1 MGRYELV
8 DDMSFHNSPHSMDI
22 TNAIEIN
29 RRATIIIR
37 IFVSVSLS
45 AISHRASLR
54 AHVHHLEHAR
64 YIITTTRRAPLHY
77 QVALVVTAAQH
88 PQEFQGRPFGRR

>member
-8 DDMSFHNSPHSMDI
+8 DDMIRIFHNSPHSMDI

-29 RRATIIIR
+29 RRATIIVR

-45 AISHRASLR
+45 AISHRTSLR

-64 YIITTTRRAPLHY
+64 NIITINRRAPLHD
-77 QVALVVTAAQH
+77 QVALVVSAA
-88 PQEFQGRPFGRR
+88 